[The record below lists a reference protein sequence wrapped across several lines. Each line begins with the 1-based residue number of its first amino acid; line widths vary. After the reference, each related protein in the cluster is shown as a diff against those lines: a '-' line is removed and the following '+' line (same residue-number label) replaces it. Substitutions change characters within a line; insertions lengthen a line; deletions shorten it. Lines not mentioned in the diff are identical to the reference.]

1 MVREHLYN
9 VVVVI
14 NNMKQQKQAMAQ
26 EIQELR
32 EMNNRLTQELR
43 DLGEREETRLNK
55 IESDLNEFKALGQN
69 ELETVK
75 KATEQNFENIAQT
88 VQKHNDLQHSLLSIN
103 EELMMLKNVVI
114 PGIQARCQ
122 SNKDGNKSLAENDD
136 KLQKMILSVYTKV
149 ASHEQQTNTELESLR
164 KTDEMERATLLKH
177 EDETNEEISK
187 LREEIT
193 KNRGKLDKVKVELT
207 VTQDEMK
214 EGFSEHCKQ
223 MKLNYENLSDQITK
237 EKQARENR
245 FLPVAEEVKEMNP
258 ISTEVFMWR
267 IDNVESALTKAKP
280 LYGKTFYSHP
290 YGYLLQPK
298 IFFDGARPE
307 DKGYVSIFIRILQG
321 PFDSILEWPFGK
333 RIRLTL
339 INQESNGIKRDI
351 EKILMPDADVE
362 ELRRP
367 SEDANNGFGI
377 YKFVTKEELRGEE
390 YIVDD
395 VMFIKIEVLE
405 DVQQNVHSETV

>member
-1 MVREHLYN
+1 M
-9 VVVVI
+9 VVI

-164 KTDEMERATLLKH
+164 KTDEMERAALLKH
-177 EDETNEEISK
+177 EDETSEEISN

-193 KNRGKLDKVKVELT
+193 KNRGKLEKVKVELT
-207 VTQDEMK
+207 VTQEEMK
-214 EGFSEHCKQ
+214 EGFSEHCEQ
-223 MKLNYENLSDQITK
+223 MKLDYENLSDQITK
-237 EKQARENR
+237 EKQARKNR
-245 FLPVAEEVKEMNP
+245 FLQVAEEMKEMNP
-258 ISTEVFMWR
+258 INTEVFIWR

-280 LYGKTFYSHP
+280 LYGKTFYSNP

-339 INQESNGIKRDI
+339 ISQKSNGIKRDI

-377 YKFVTKEELRGEE
+377 YKFVTKEVLRGEE

>member
-1 MVREHLYN
+1 M
-9 VVVVI
+9 VVI

-43 DLGEREETRLNK
+43 DLGEREETRVNK

-75 KATEQNFENIAQT
+75 KATEQNFENIALA
-88 VQKHNDLQHSLLSIN
+88 VQKDKDLQHSLLSIN

-136 KLQKMILSVYTKV
+136 KLQKMILSVYKKL
-149 ASHEQQTNTELESLR
+149 ASHEQQTNTELETLR
-164 KTDEMERATLLKH
+164 KTDEMERAALLKH
-177 EDETNEEISK
+177 EDETSEEISN

-193 KNRGKLDKVKVELT
+193 KNRGKLEKVKVELT
-207 VTQDEMK
+207 VTQDKMK
-214 EGFSEHCKQ
+214 EGFSEHRER
-223 MKLNYENLSDQITK
+223 MKLDYENLSDQITK
-237 EKQARENR
+237 EKQARKNR
-245 FLPVAEEVKEMNP
+245 FLQVAEEMKEMNP
-258 ISTEVFMWR
+258 INTEVFIWR

-280 LYGKTFYSHP
+280 LYGKTFYSNP

-321 PFDSILEWPFGK
+321 PFNSILEWPFGK

-339 INQESNGIKRDI
+339 ISQKSNGIKRDI

-377 YKFVTKEELRGEE
+377 YKFVTKEVLRGEE

>member
-1 MVREHLYN
+1 M
-9 VVVVI
+9 VVI

-55 IESDLNEFKALGQN
+55 IESDLNEFKARGQN

-75 KATEQNFENIAQT
+75 KATEQNFENIALT
-88 VQKHNDLQHSLLSIN
+88 VQKDNELQHSLLSIN

-122 SNKDGNKSLAENDD
+122 SNKDGNKRLAENDD

-149 ASHEQQTNTELESLR
+149 ASHEQQTNTELETLR
-164 KTDEMERATLLKH
+164 KTDEMERAALLKH
-177 EDETNEEISK
+177 EDETSEEISN

-193 KNRGKLDKVKVELT
+193 KNRGKLEKVKVELT
-207 VTQDEMK
+207 VTQEEMK
-214 EGFSEHCKQ
+214 EGFSEHCEQ
-223 MKLNYENLSDQITK
+223 MKLDYENLSDQITK
-237 EKQARENR
+237 EKQARKNR
-245 FLPVAEEVKEMNP
+245 FLQVAEEMKEMNP
-258 ISTEVFMWR
+258 INTEVFIWR

-280 LYGKTFYSHP
+280 LYGKTFYSNP

-339 INQESNGIKRDI
+339 ISQKSNGIKRDI

-377 YKFVTKEELRGEE
+377 YKFVTKEVLRGEE

>member
-1 MVREHLYN
+1 
-9 VVVVI
+9 
-14 NNMKQQKQAMAQ
+14 MKQQKQAMAQ

-32 EMNNRLTQELR
+32 EMNNRLTQELH
-43 DLGEREETRLNK
+43 DLGEREETRVNK
-55 IESDLNEFKALGQN
+55 IESDLNEFKEFGQN

-75 KATEQNFENIAQT
+75 KATEQNFDNIVLT
-88 VQKHNDLQHSLLSIN
+88 VQKDNDLQHSLLSIK

-114 PGIQARCQ
+114 PGIQATCQ
-122 SNKDGNKSLAENDD
+122 SNKDGKKSLAENDD
-136 KLQKMILSVYTKV
+136 KLQKMILSVYKKL
-149 ASHEQQTNTELESLR
+149 ASHEQQTNTELETLR
-164 KTDEMERATLLKH
+164 KTDEMERAALLKH
-177 EDETNEEISK
+177 EDETSEEISK

-193 KNRGKLDKVKVELT
+193 KNRSNLEKVKVELT

-214 EGFSEHCKQ
+214 EGFSEHCEQ
-223 MKLNYENLSDQITK
+223 MKLDYENLSDQITK

-245 FLPVAEEVKEMNP
+245 FLQVAEEMKEMNP
-258 ISTEVFMWR
+258 INTEVFIWR

-280 LYGKTFYSHP
+280 LYGKTFYSDP

-395 VMFIKIEVLE
+395 VMFIKIAVLA
-405 DVQQNVHSETV
+405 DVQQNGHSETV

>member
-1 MVREHLYN
+1 MHEHLSN
-9 VVVVI
+9 VVDVI

-26 EIQELR
+26 EIQELQ
-32 EMNNRLTQELR
+32 EKNNRLTQELH
-43 DLGEREETRLNK
+43 DLGEKEETRVKK
-55 IESDLNEFKALGQN
+55 IESDLNEFKEFGQN

-75 KATEQNFENIAQT
+75 KATEQNFENIALT
-88 VQKHNDLQHSLLSIN
+88 VQKDNDLQHSLLSIN
-103 EELMMLKNVVI
+103 EKLMMLKNVVI
-114 PGIQARCQ
+114 PGIQATCQ

-136 KLQKMILSVYTKV
+136 KLQKMILSVYKKL
-149 ASHEQQTNTELESLR
+149 ASHEQQTNTELETLR
-164 KTDEMERATLLKH
+164 KTDEMERAALLKH
-177 EDETNEEISK
+177 QDETSGEISN

-193 KNRGKLDKVKVELT
+193 KNRGKLGKVKVELT
-207 VTQDEMK
+207 VTQEEMK
-214 EGFSEHCKQ
+214 EGFSEHCEQ
-223 MKLNYENLSDQITK
+223 MKLDYENLSDQITK

-245 FLPVAEEVKEMNP
+245 FLQVAEEMKEMNP
-258 ISTEVFMWR
+258 INTEVFIWR

-280 LYGKTFYSHP
+280 LYGKTFYSDP

-339 INQESNGIKRDI
+339 ISQESNGIKRDI

-367 SEDANNGFGI
+367 TEDANNGFGI

-395 VMFIKIEVLE
+395 VMFIKIEVLA